1 MHWSTGVVL
10 QVLVCG
16 AELFT
21 SNAAL
26 MPVAYYEKKASL
38 QQVKTLQQPLLC
50 FADMQAYVYPGQS
63 GHHHHC
69 PKSRGSLLV
78 HTLVTNPDKLKV

>member
-1 MHWSTGVVL
+1 MKSCLHADLSQQLSEQLPSGAELLQL

-38 QQVKTLQQPLLC
+38 QQVLTCSPVLSSLVIT
-50 FADMQAYVYPGQS
+50 QA
-63 GHHHHC
+63 
-69 PKSRGSLLV
+69 L
-78 HTLVTNPDKLKV
+78 